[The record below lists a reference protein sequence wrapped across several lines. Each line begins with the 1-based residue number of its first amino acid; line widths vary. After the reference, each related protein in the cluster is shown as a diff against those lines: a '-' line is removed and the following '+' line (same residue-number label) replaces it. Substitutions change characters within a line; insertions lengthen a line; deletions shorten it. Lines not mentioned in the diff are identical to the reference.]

1 MIGLLLNRLMKLKR
15 KSLLRK
21 PNRKKGDNL
30 LEKINKTSSVGLELS
45 LVWLKV
51 LPWVLFTIT
60 SHWELHLVQFLELL
74 QER

>member
-30 LEKINKTSSVGLELS
+30 MDKNNKTSSVGLELS
-45 LVWLKV
+45 LVLKLV
-51 LPWVLFTIT
+51 LL
-60 SHWELHLVQFLELL
+60 
-74 QER
+74 

>member
-74 QER
+74 